1 MIKINLLPV
10 REARRRADLQQQGIL
25 LGVLL
30 AVAIGGVG
38 YAHYAKGQEL
48 DRLRSRIAQTEK
60 QIDRYGPQLE
70 QVETFKKKKA
80 EVQQKLEVI
89 QGLERSRSG
98 PVRILDELATK
109 TPERLWLTQLRAE
122 GGRLEIEGMSLDN
135 EVIAAFLTSLEE
147 SPYFDEVE
155 LEQTELQGR
164 GEIRLNRFR
173 LSSHVVDPE
182 EPKEEGEGTA
192 ARPPRVRTATPE
204 GPALAPAGR

>member
-10 REARRRADLQQQGIL
+10 REARRRADLHQQGIL

-30 AVAIGGVG
+30 ALAIGGSG
-38 YAHYAKGQEL
+38 YMHYAKGQEL
-48 DRLRSRIAQTEK
+48 ERLKSRIAQTEK

-70 QVETFKKKKA
+70 QVKTFKKKKE

-109 TPERLWLTQLRAE
+109 TPDRLWLTQLRAE
-122 GGRLEIEGMSLDN
+122 GGRLELEGMSLDN
-135 EVIAAFLTSLEE
+135 EVIAAFLTRLEE
-147 SPYFDEVE
+147 SPYFDDVE

-173 LSSHVVDPE
+173 LTSQVVDPE
-182 EPKEEGEGTA
+182 EPKEEGDATA
-192 ARPPRVRTATPE
+192 ARASRVRTAMPN
-204 GPALAPAGR
+204 GSGLAPTGR